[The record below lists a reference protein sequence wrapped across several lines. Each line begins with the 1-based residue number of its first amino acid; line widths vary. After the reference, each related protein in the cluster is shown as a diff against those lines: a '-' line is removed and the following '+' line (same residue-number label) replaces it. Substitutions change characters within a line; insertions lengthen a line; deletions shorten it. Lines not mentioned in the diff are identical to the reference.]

1 MNDGQRQAFTT
12 TTITITITTTTAA
25 AATIVPAVRLLL
37 LILVLVLVL
46 LLLILVL
53 VLVLVLLL
61 SLSLQIVLF
70 SNAKLVQTSGR
81 ITEMRIGE
89 PGHAVSIKCCVL
101 EAELGAMVCM
111 TLCTLVELAK
121 QHQILTSLLRCLGVM
136 RCPQRLQSVGRSEKT
151 WSWRWASHSAVV
163 GSWGCNQR
171 QCWRSSQ
178 TGVSWLRYLFVLSVL
193 SIL

>member
-46 LLLILVL
+46 LLLIL

-151 WSWRWASHSAVV
+151 GSRRWASHSAVV